1 MAGFRWGKTMAD
13 RVLIPLPDG
22 RWLAFTPDELAEAT
36 ARANELL
43 LAVGLAP
50 DPAPT
55 PSTAEKWLTVS
66 RTSDLMNL
74 PRSYLY
80 EGLKSSTV
88 PGRKFGRFWR
98 IPESY
103 THQNELVI
111 RGSPAVRK

>member
-1 MAGFRWGKTMAD
+1 M
-13 RVLIPLPDG
+13 
-22 RWLAFTPDELAEAT
+22 
-36 ARANELL
+36 L

-50 DPAPT
+50 DPTPP

-66 RTSDLMNL
+66 QTSDLMNL

-80 EGLKSSTV
+80 EQLKSGTI

-103 THQNELVI
+103 THRNELVT
-111 RGSPAVRK
+111 RGSRDISE